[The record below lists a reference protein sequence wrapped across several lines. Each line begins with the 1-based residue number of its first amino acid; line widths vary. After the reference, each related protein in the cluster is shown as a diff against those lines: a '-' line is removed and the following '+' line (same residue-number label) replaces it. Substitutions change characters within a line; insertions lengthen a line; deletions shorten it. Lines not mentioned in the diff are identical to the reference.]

1 MTQALKKLNQIV
13 KDLPEDK
20 KKEVI
25 QFAEYLHYQQVEKQG
40 LTAQISEGIKEVKAG
55 KFRSAKDLIKY
66 EI

>member
-25 QFAEYLHYQQVEKQG
+25 QFAEYLHYQQVEKQ
-40 LTAQISEGIKEVKAG
+40 AG